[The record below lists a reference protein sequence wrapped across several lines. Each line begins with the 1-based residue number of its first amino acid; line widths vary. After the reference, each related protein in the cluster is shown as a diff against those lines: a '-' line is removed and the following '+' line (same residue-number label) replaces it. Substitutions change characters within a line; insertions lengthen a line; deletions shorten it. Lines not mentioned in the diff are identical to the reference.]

1 MNYAEERDYKEIERK
16 IVEWLKAYLEQSRRG
31 GFVVGLSGGVDSS
44 VTAVLCRRVTPAT
57 LGLLLP
63 CGDTPPDALADA
75 QLVASKFDIET
86 AIYDLTPVYQTLLRT
101 LGAQDDPRNLA
112 VANLKPRLRM
122 ITLYY
127 EANRLQRLVAGT
139 GNRTELTLGYF
150 TKYGDAGV
158 DILPLGSLLKR
169 EVRGLARHLGIP
181 DRIIE
186 KPPTAGLWPGQTDE
200 GELGA
205 TYDQLDDL
213 VAGATPKGLSP
224 SQVERLRRLIN
235 ESSHKRQTPPICP
248 L

>member
-1 MNYAEERDYKEIERK
+1 MSGEKERNYEEVERR
-16 IVEWLKAYLEQSRRG
+16 IVEWLRGYLERSRRG

-63 CGDTPPDALADA
+63 CGDTQPDALADA
-75 QLVASKFDIET
+75 QAVASQFDIET
-86 AIYDLTPVYQTLLRT
+86 ATYDLTPVYQSLLCM

-127 EANRLQRLVAGT
+127 EANRLHRLVAGT
-139 GNRTELTLGYF
+139 GNRTELALGYF

-169 EVRGLARHLGIP
+169 EVRGLARQLGIP
-181 DRIIE
+181 RRIIE

-224 SQVERLRRLIN
+224 TQIERLRRLMR
-235 ESSHKRQTPPICP
+235 ESAHKRQTPPICP